1 MVTKS
6 PTTSLLNK
14 FTDLFRK
21 PDSDEADSENSM
33 RSDVPANSEE
43 SIRLLLK
50 SKRRNDAMRVYE
62 LNQLR
67 TIIRSGLGYK
77 PPREL
82 EITLAPASQAR
93 SSGMGSLER
102 TSILSKID
110 GAEAHLEQWWGSGS
124 SHAPLTG
131 QTQATDSAAVPLD
144 ASDDDLDLD
153 FTGMQAISEDDEQT
167 PYPASGPAPFADDG
181 IALTP
186 IQVGLRDAA
195 LLYAEGEFSAAVTT
209 LSGLLATTEIDDSDT
224 ELLTFSLLDV
234 YRCSGKQ
241 DRFDALA
248 LDYASRFGRSPAE
261 WFSLSEEGAP
271 GATEEQPIQAFWKC
285 PAILD
290 TWALADCIAHHP
302 AASQVCSINWLPLQ
316 HIDAATATALAKLI
330 QTWCQNPIEL
340 HWLGIDSL
348 MAALKMCRSG
358 GDAASNEAWWLIQ
371 LDMLCILQQPQVFE
385 ELALEYCVAYEVSP
399 PSWKTVACKLVYADD
414 VPQAPEFVSTM
425 PSGTY
430 DSGPQSVPAYALY
443 ELKGN
448 VTGENPKPLRELR
461 AVSRST
467 GHITVSCSRLGRI
480 DISAAGSLYSW
491 AQECQARS
499 CAVSFIYLP
508 RLVQVYFHMLGMDQL
523 ASLSAGSH

>member
-1 MVTKS
+1 MATKS
-6 PTTSLLNK
+6 PTISLLNK

-21 PDSDEADSENSM
+21 PDSDEADSENSS
-33 RSDVPANSEE
+33 RSDEPASSED

-67 TIIRSGLGYK
+67 TIIRSGRGYK
-77 PPREL
+77 PSREL
-82 EITLAPASQAR
+82 EITLASSSQAR
-93 SSGMGSLER
+93 TSGMGSLER

-124 SHAPLTG
+124 SQAPLTG
-131 QTQATDSAAVPLD
+131 QAQAAVSSAAERD

-153 FTGMQAISEDDEQT
+153 FTGMQAISEDEEQT

-181 IALTP
+181 IALMP
-186 IQVGLRDAA
+186 VEVGLRDAA
-195 LLYAEGEFSAAVTT
+195 LLYAEGEFSAAVAT
-209 LSGLLATTEIDDSDT
+209 LSELLATPSLDDSDT

-261 WFSLSEEGAP
+261 WFSLSDEVGSDSPEEGA
-271 GATEEQPIQAFWKC
+271 IQAFWKC

-302 AASQVCSINWLPLQ
+302 ASSQVCSINWLPLQ
-316 HIDAATATALAKLI
+316 HIDAATAPAIAKLI
-330 QTWCQNPIEL
+330 HTWCESAVEL

-348 MAALKMCRSG
+348 MAALRMCRSG

-371 LDMLCILQQPQVFE
+371 LDMLCILQQPQMFE
-385 ELALEYCVAYEVSP
+385 ELALEYCLAYEVSP
-399 PSWKTVACKLVYADD
+399 PSWKTIACKLVYADE
-414 VPQAPEFVSTM
+414 VPQALEFVSTV
-425 PSGTY
+425 PSGTN
-430 DSGPQSVPAYALY
+430 DTGPQSVPAYALY
-443 ELKGN
+443 ELQGN
-448 VTGENPKPLRELR
+448 LTGENPKPLRELR
-461 AVSRST
+461 VASRTT
-467 GHITVSCSRLGRI
+467 GQITVSCSRLGRI
-480 DISAAGSLYSW
+480 DMNAAGSLYSW

-499 CAVSFIYLP
+499 CTVNFIYLP
-508 RLVQVYFHMLGMDQL
+508 RLVQVYFHMLGMDKL
-523 ASLSAGSH
+523 ANLSAGSH